1 MNEEGQFA
9 LVTGASS
16 GIGLA
21 LCEELAK
28 RGYSLLLVSNEE
40 KELNKT
46 ADRLQDEYHVRAIPL
61 CMDLAQTDSA
71 AKLFDYCT
79 ANNIVITILINNA
92 GIFFFNDIVDTPPN
106 RIASMI
112 SLHVHT
118 PAMLC
123 RFFTGQMIRE
133 NRGGYILNIASI
145 AAWMMMPGIALY
157 SSTKSFVHCFSR
169 AMRRETIDRGVSIT
183 TVCPGAAATG
193 LYNLPERYMQLGIRL
208 GIIMPTQRLAR
219 LSLNKMF
226 RRKAEYIP
234 GGLLNR
240 FFIFLVT
247 ALPEWM
253 IRLIRRKILKN
264 LTQRHGGAED
274 TKEDSGVRRQ
284 QS

>member
-1 MNEEGQFA
+1 MNTGHHCA

-21 LCEELAK
+21 FSEELAK
-28 RGYSLLLVSNEE
+28 RGYPLLLVSNEE
-40 KELNKT
+40 EQLRQV
-46 ADRLQDEYHVRAIPL
+46 ADTLQGQYGVTAIPL
-61 CMDLAQTDSA
+61 YMDLAQPDSA
-71 AKLFDYCT
+71 TKLFEYCT
-79 ANNIVITILINNA
+79 ANNIVITIVINNA
-92 GIFFFNDIVDTPPN
+92 GIFFFKDIVETPAS
-106 RIASMI
+106 RIATMLN
-112 SLHVHT
+112 LHVHT

-123 RFFTGQMIRE
+123 RLFADQMVCE
-133 NRGGYILNIASI
+133 NRTGYILNIASI

-157 SSTKSFVHCFSR
+157 SSTKSFIRTFSR

-183 TVCPGAAATG
+183 TVCPGAAATN
-193 LYNLPERYMQLGIRL
+193 LYNLPERYMKLGIRL

-240 FFIFLVT
+240 FFIFLVA

-253 IRLIRRKILKN
+253 IRLIRKKILRA
-264 LTQRHGGAED
+264 LG
-274 TKEDSGVRRQ
+274 
-284 QS
+284 